1 MTDKPAAPG
10 KPMVRTATQL
20 REHYEIEK
28 ELAARLRAATKADRR
43 GLYGVVYD
51 ERAKRISHHPL
62 VVRSKNK
69 EAQALDSSRQ
79 FRLLKSFLN
88 PNTVFLELGSGDCA
102 LSLRVAQYVKQV
114 YAVDVSSALVYDNQF
129 PPNFKLC
136 VFDGF
141 ELPVG
146 AEEIDLIYSRDVVEH
161 LHPDDLADQMSSA
174 CKTLRLGGKY
184 ICVTPNRLSGPWDI
198 SRHFDHVPTAFHLK
212 EYTSYELV
220 DVFKAAGFSRI
231 DFVLSYFGYHLTPVM
246 PIELIV
252 LLEHLFEH
260 LPWSIT
266 HSISNS
272 LTAVKVIAT
281 K

>member
-1 MTDKPAAPG
+1 MSNSSLEAPL
-10 KPMVRTATQL
+10 TAEQL

-28 ELAARLRAATKADRR
+28 ELAARLRTATQTERR

-51 ERAKRISHHPL
+51 ERARRISHHPL
-62 VVRSKNK
+62 VVRAKNK
-69 EAQALDSSRQ
+69 KAQAVDSSRQ
-79 FRLLKSFLN
+79 LRLLKPFLT
-88 PNTVFLELGSGDCA
+88 PKTVFLELGSGDCA
-102 LSLRVAQYVKQV
+102 LSLRVAEYVKWV
-114 YAVDVSSALVYDNQF
+114 YAVDVSAALVYSDQF

-136 VFDGF
+136 VFDGL

-146 AEEIDLIYSRDVVEH
+146 KAEIDLIYSRDVVEH
-161 LHPDDLADQMSSA
+161 LHPDDIKDQISSA
-174 CKTLRLGGKY
+174 CQALRPGGKY

-198 SRHFDHVPTAFHLK
+198 SRHFDNVPTGFHLK
-212 EYTSYELV
+212 EYTSYELL
-220 DVFKAAGFSRI
+220 DVFKIAGFSRV
-231 DFVLSYFGYHLTPVM
+231 DFFISFLGYHLTPVL
-246 PIELIV
+246 PVRPIV

-260 LPWSIT
+260 LPWNIT